1 MFLLCRHPPL
11 FFEPIVEAHK
21 HVGEE
26 DSIGRAA
33 GDRFPGDPRPRVGEV
48 LFALPAVPASS
59 SDAAT
64 GSAASPPP
72 ASAGVSGCSAGR
84 FSSERGTDPGTPDGL
99 PDALAAAA
107 APLVGLPAGL
117 LIVQRPCTE
126 RHLAT
131 SAPQAA

>member
-1 MFLLCRHPPL
+1 ML
-11 FFEPIVEAHK
+11 VA
-21 HVGEE
+21 
-26 DSIGRAA
+26 DSIGSAA

-99 PDALAAAA
+99 PDGLPAALLA
-107 APLVGLPAGL
+107 GLPAGL
-117 LIVQRPCTE
+117 LIVQRPPA
-126 RHLAT
+126 LSAT
-131 SAPQAA
+131 WPPQLLRLLDA